1 MRRYTVDGNSN
12 RVHSIR
18 LSVSCKRE
26 GRMMDDAW
34 WGKGKMLRKAVVVT
48 SIASSLLDR
57 HQKGLEW
64 VFFAFTVRAKVVD

>member
-1 MRRYTVDGNSN
+1 
-12 RVHSIR
+12 
-18 LSVSCKRE
+18 
-26 GRMMDDAW
+26 MMDDAW